1 MPVGAD
7 LNMSMTTYCAMWLI
21 PGWREVMVLPP
32 AEKTAKLRDPE
43 VRARMAADAIGSG
56 LEMFADIGRYRIGDT
71 VAPENERY
79 EGRVVADIAVE
90 RGVDPWDV
98 MIDIQ
103 VADDYRTVLWPLR
116 PERARHEWELQRDLW
131 ASADVL
137 IGGSDAGAHLDRLL
151 ASPYPTRF
159 LGLAWRT
166 LELVSLEQ
174 AVHLMTEKPARF
186 YGMHER
192 GRLAEGARAD
202 IVVFDPETVDSA
214 GPRRVFDLPGDS
226 MRLTAD
232 SVGVEHVLVNG
243 VETIRAGNPTGAIT
257 GRVLRSGR
265 DTHTVAT
272 R

>member
-1 MPVGAD
+1 
-7 LNMSMTTYCAMWLI
+7 
-21 PGWREVMVLPP
+21 
-32 AEKTAKLRDPE
+32 
-43 VRARMAADAIGSG
+43 
-56 LEMFADIGRYRIGDT
+56 
-71 VAPENERY
+71 
-79 EGRVVADIAVE
+79 
-90 RGVDPWDV
+90 
-98 MIDIQ
+98 
-103 VADDYRTVLWPLR
+103 
-116 PERARHEWELQRDLW
+116 
-131 ASADVL
+131 VL

-265 DTHTVAT
+265 DTHTVTT

>member
-1 MPVGAD
+1 
-7 LNMSMTTYCAMWLI
+7 
-21 PGWREVMVLPP
+21 
-32 AEKTAKLRDPE
+32 
-43 VRARMAADAIGSG
+43 
-56 LEMFADIGRYRIGDT
+56 
-71 VAPENERY
+71 
-79 EGRVVADIAVE
+79 
-90 RGVDPWDV
+90 
-98 MIDIQ
+98 
-103 VADDYRTVLWPLR
+103 
-116 PERARHEWELQRDLW
+116 
-131 ASADVL
+131 
-137 IGGSDAGAHLDRLL
+137 
-151 ASPYPTRF
+151 
-159 LGLAWRT
+159 
-166 LELVSLEQ
+166 
-174 AVHLMTEKPARF
+174 
-186 YGMHER
+186 MHER